1 MVEQARQPVRVV
13 LYLNQ
18 FFGQLGGEEAA
29 GAEPRVVTE
38 VVGPGRALVGLLQ
51 PHEQLVGT
59 VICGDNYFADNPKA
73 AAECL
78 ALVRQL
84 QPDLVLAGP
93 AFNAGRYGVA
103 CGALCQRVSQEL
115 KIPAV
120 SGMYP
125 ENPGADL
132 YHGDILIVRTGESA
146 ATMRNVLSSMLGLA
160 RKLRAGETL
169 GPPSAEGYIPQGK
182 VRTEYRAASAAER
195 AADMLLAKL
204 HGAPFETEVPL
215 PTFNPPPAPAAL
227 PDLRG
232 KKVALVTDGG
242 LVPKGNP
249 DNLESSAAKSFKT
262 YSIAGKERLDPA
274 DYDVSH
280 GGYDNRYVKQDP
292 NRLVPVDAARQLE
305 REGTIGQLFD
315 EFLTTCGLANPV
327 QNSRRLG
334 AGMADYLKQAGVE
347 AVILTST

>member
-1 MVEQARQPVRVV
+1 MRIV

-29 GAEPRVVTE
+29 GAEPRSVTA
-38 VVGPGRALVGLLQ
+38 VVGPGRALAGLLQ
-51 PHEQLVGT
+51 PGEELVGT
-59 VICGDNYFADNPKA
+59 VVCGDNYFADTPGA
-73 AAECL
+73 ADECL
-78 ALVRQL
+78 ALIRQL
-84 QPDLVLAGP
+84 QPDIVLAGP

-103 CGALCQRVSQEL
+103 CGAICQLVGQAL
-115 KIPAV
+115 QVPAV
-120 SGMYP
+120 TGMYP

-132 YHGDILIVRTGESA
+132 YHADVLILRTGDSA
-146 ATMRNVLSSMLGLA
+146 VTMRSVLGSMLALA
-160 RKLRAGETL
+160 RKVRDGETL
-169 GPPSAEGYIPQGK
+169 GRPSIEGYLPQGK

-195 AADMLLAKL
+195 GTDMLLAKL
-204 HGAPFETEVPL
+204 RGEPFETEVPL
-215 PTFNPPPAPAAL
+215 PAFNPPPAPVAL

-249 DNLESSAAKSFKT
+249 DNLESSAARSFKT
-262 YSIAGKERLDPA
+262 YSIAGKARLDAA

-305 REGTIGQLFD
+305 REGAIGQLFD

-334 AGMADYLKQAGVE
+334 QGMAEYLKQAGVE